1 MTTAH
6 SGAVNQ
12 EHKEQK
18 VEKNKKKSK
27 KSYKKSIKK
36 TVKIKNTRL
45 KMLPFLT
52 RPGPGHLLD
61 YCGITVQ

>member
-18 VEKNKKKSK
+18 VEKNKKIPRKV
-27 KSYKKSIKK
+27 
-36 TVKIKNTRL
+36 TKI
-45 KMLPFLT
+45 P
-52 RPGPGHLLD
+52 
-61 YCGITVQ
+61 